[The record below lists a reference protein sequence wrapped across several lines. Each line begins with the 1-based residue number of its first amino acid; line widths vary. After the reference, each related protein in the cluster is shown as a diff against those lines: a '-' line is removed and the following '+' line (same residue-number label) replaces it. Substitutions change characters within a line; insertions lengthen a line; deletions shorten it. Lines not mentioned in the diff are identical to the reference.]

1 MSKRYDLHIHSI
13 FSDGELVPAEIAQRC
28 TVLDH
33 AAIAITDH
41 VDNTNIDII
50 LNNLVISCQ
59 ELSQHTDLEILPG
72 MEITHL
78 PPNMI
83 PLMAKKAKKNGAKV
97 VIVHGETIVEP
108 VRKGTN
114 LMAVKTEEV
123 DILAH
128 PGLITKEEAELARK
142 NNIFLELS
150 SRKGHSLT
158 NGHVAKI
165 ATEIGNKLLLNTDAH
180 APEDLIDQK
189 TAIKILTGCGLSKKE
204 TFSRESALTSLE
216 EILGH
221 RITGYKK

>member
-28 TVLDH
+28 AVLDH

-59 ELSQHTDLEILPG
+59 ELSQHTDLEVLPG
-72 MEITHL
+72 IEITHL
-78 PPNMI
+78 PPDMI
-83 PLMAKKAKKNGAKV
+83 PLMAKKAKKNGVKV

-189 TAIKILTGCGLSKKE
+189 TAIKIVTGCGLSKKDTTNIITVNPE
-204 TFSRESALTSLE
+204 KFLE
-216 EILGH
+216 QI
-221 RITGYKK
+221 

>member
-28 TVLDH
+28 AVLDH

-59 ELSQHTDLEILPG
+59 ELSQHTDLEVLPG
-72 MEITHL
+72 IEITHL
-78 PPNMI
+78 PPDMI
-83 PLMAKKAKKNGAKV
+83 PLMAKKAKKNGVKV

-128 PGLITKEEAELARK
+128 PGHITKEEAELARK

-189 TAIKILTGCGLSKKE
+189 TAIKIVTGCGLSKKDTTNIITVNPE
-204 TFSRESALTSLE
+204 KFLE
-216 EILGH
+216 QI
-221 RITGYKK
+221 